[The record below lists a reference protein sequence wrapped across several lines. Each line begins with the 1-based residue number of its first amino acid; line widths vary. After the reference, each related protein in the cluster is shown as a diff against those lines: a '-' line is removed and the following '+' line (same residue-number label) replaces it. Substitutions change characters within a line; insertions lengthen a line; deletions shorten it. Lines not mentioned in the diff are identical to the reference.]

1 MAKKIAV
8 VSGKGGTGKS
18 TLCTVLA
25 GVMTGMGKK
34 VLLLDCDSGLGS
46 LDIMLGVQ
54 EKVLY
59 NWGDVICGA
68 CRFDDAVTEIT
79 PFCSLLAA
87 PLSWDDRFTPEAFR
101 EVLLSYEDSFDY
113 ILIDAPAG
121 TGRGFRLAAANADM
135 ALLVAAAETVSI
147 RSCHAAADRLFE
159 MEIPEIYLILNKF
172 DCWETKHGAN
182 LDIDA
187 VIDGAGVQL
196 RGIVPFSADASQ
208 LSMYGRAI
216 PKRSKMFAAV
226 ERIMKRLEGEDLPL
240 KRLEKI

>member
-25 GVMTGMGKK
+25 QVMTGNGKR
-34 VLLLDCDSGLGS
+34 VLMVDCDSGLGS

-68 CRFDDAVTEIT
+68 CRCEDAITQVT
-79 PFCSLLAA
+79 PYCSLLAA
-87 PLSWDDRFTPEAFR
+87 PLSWDDRFTPESFH
-101 EVLLSYEDSFDY
+101 EVLLNYESSFDY

-121 TGRGFRLAAANADM
+121 TGRGFRLAAASVDM
-135 ALLVAAAETVSI
+135 ALLIAAAETVSI
-147 RSCHAAADRLFE
+147 RSCHAAADRLYE

-196 RGIVPFSADASQ
+196 RGIVPYSADAAQ

-216 PKRSKMFAAV
+216 PKKAKMYAAA
-226 ERIMKRLEGEDLPL
+226 ERIVKRLEGEDLPL

>member
-1 MAKKIAV
+1 MAKKTAV

-25 GVMTGMGKK
+25 GAMTGAGKK
-34 VLLLDCDSGLGS
+34 VLLVDCDSGLGS

-68 CRFDDAVTEIT
+68 CTVEDALTQVS

-87 PLSWDDRFTPEAFR
+87 PPSWDDRFTAEAFR
-101 EVLLSYEDSFDY
+101 EVLANFDDAFDY

-121 TGRGFRLAAANADM
+121 TGRGFKMVAAAADM

-147 RSCHAAADRLFE
+147 RSCRAAADKLYEF
-159 MEIPEIYLILNKF
+159 EIPEIYLILNKF

-187 VIDGAGVQL
+187 VIDGTGVQL
-196 RGIVPFSADASQ
+196 RGIVPYSAEASQ
-208 LSMYGRAI
+208 LSMYGRAV
-216 PKRSKMFAAV
+216 PKRTKLYAAA
-226 ERIMKRLEGEDLPL
+226 ERIVKRLEGEDLPL

>member
-1 MAKKIAV
+1 MAKKIAI

-18 TLCTVLA
+18 TLCTVFAEVL
-25 GVMTGMGKK
+25 TGEGKR
-34 VLLLDCDSGLGS
+34 VLLADCDSGLGS

-68 CRFDDAVTEIT
+68 CRCGDAVTQIT

-87 PLSWDDRFTPEAFR
+87 PLSWDDRFTPESFR
-101 EVLLSYEDSFDY
+101 EMLLNYEDDFDY
-113 ILIDAPAG
+113 ILIDSPAG
-121 TGRGFRLAAANADM
+121 TGRGFRLAASCADM
-135 ALLVAAAETVSI
+135 ALLVAAAETVSV
-147 RSCHAAADRLFE
+147 RSCRAAADKLYD

-172 DCWETKHGAN
+172 DCWETKHGGN
-182 LDIDA
+182 LDIDS
-187 VIDGAGVQL
+187 VIDGTGVQL
-196 RGIVPFSADASQ
+196 RGIIPYSSDAAQ

-216 PKRSKMFAAV
+216 PQKTKMYAAA
-226 ERIMKRLEGEDLPL
+226 ERIVKRLEGEDLPL

>member
-1 MAKKIAV
+1 MAKKIAI

-25 GVMTGMGKK
+25 EVLTGEGKR
-34 VLLLDCDSGLGS
+34 VLLADCDSGLGS

-68 CRFDDAVTEIT
+68 CRSGDAVTQVT

-87 PLSWDDRFTPEAFR
+87 PLSWDDRFTPESFR
-101 EVLLSYEDSFDY
+101 EMLLNYEDDFDY
-113 ILIDAPAG
+113 ILIDSPAG
-121 TGRGFRLAAANADM
+121 TGRGFRLAAYNADM
-135 ALLVAAAETVSI
+135 ALVVAAAETVSI
-147 RSCHAAADRLFE
+147 RSCRAAADKLYD

-182 LDIDA
+182 LDIDS
-187 VIDGAGVQL
+187 VIDGTGVQL
-196 RGIVPFSADASQ
+196 RGIIPYSADAAQ

-216 PKRSKMFAAV
+216 PKKTKMYAAA
-226 ERIMKRLEGEDLPL
+226 ERIVKRLEGEDLPL

>member
-18 TLCTVLA
+18 TLCTLFA
-25 GVMTGMGKK
+25 QVMTGNGQK
-34 VLLLDCDSGLGS
+34 VLMVDCDSGLGS

-68 CRFDDAVTEIT
+68 CRCKDALTQVS

-87 PLSWDDRFTPEAFR
+87 PLSWDDRFTPESFH
-101 EVLLSYEDSFDY
+101 EVLLNYEESFDY

-147 RSCHAAADRLFE
+147 RSCHAAADRLYD

-172 DCWETKHGAN
+172 DCWEAKHGAN

-196 RGIVPFSADASQ
+196 RGIVPYSTDAAQ

-216 PKRSKMFAAV
+216 PKKTKMYAAV
-226 ERIMKRLEGEDLPL
+226 DRIMKRLEGEDLPL